1 MSDVSIWRECL
12 QQYPF
17 CDTHHDAFVIT
28 YQPMHAPEL
37 VRVAERYAIHDAFRG
52 NSDLERILSLMNL
65 VHGISQKGGQN
76 TSPTIKN
83 TDEIMKAAKNGS
95 LWCSDYATVLME
107 TLLSMGVKATRIT
120 CMPYS
125 FDCDRHVGVM
135 AYLNDIGKW
144 AYFDPTF
151 NTYFYNAL
159 PLDVFEI
166 RSAYARGMNPAFR
179 HIPIE
184 KNWVLMLHD
193 VAYESYDM
201 WYSDY
206 MLKNTFRFA
215 CPMHSAYGGCSFES
229 MFLYLAPTEYYDRNE
244 YDMQNAVYSHDPG
257 CLLRS

>member
-1 MSDVSIWRECL
+1 MDERSIWRECL
-12 QQYPF
+12 QKYSF
-17 CDTHHDAFVIT
+17 TCMHHDASVIT

-37 VRVAERYAIHDAFRG
+37 VRLAERYSVRDAYRG
-52 NSDLERILSLMNL
+52 YSDLERVLSLMDF
-65 VHGISQKGGQN
+65 VHGIAKKGGEN
-76 TSPTIKN
+76 TSPVIKN
-83 TDEIMKAAKNGS
+83 TDEIMKAAEKGT

-107 TLLSMGVKATRIT
+107 MLLSMGVKAARVT

-135 AYLNDIGKW
+135 SYLNDIGKW

-151 NTYFYNAL
+151 NTYFYDAL

-166 RSAYARGMNPAFR
+166 RSAYAKGIRPVFR
-179 HIPIE
+179 HIAIE

-193 VAYESYDM
+193 VEYESYDM

-206 MLKNTFRFA
+206 MLKDTFRFA

-229 MFLYLAPTEYYDRNE
+229 VFLYLTPTEYDDRNE
-244 YDMQNAVYSHDPG
+244 YDAPNAVYSHNSG
-257 CLLRS
+257 CILCS